1 MNRKRRSK
9 ICCLSGILLLILL
22 LAGVQRVS
30 AMTTRTELYQNT
42 PSDGGRSGGKE
53 KQLLANSYAGE
64 YQIDF
69 SYGFEGNYQ
78 DGNHVPIRVT
88 ITNESA
94 VEFEGYFVFQIKNAA
109 ESIYRGNSGEGILSK
124 LFPGGK
130 RSGDG
135 RNSLFTYRFPIY
147 IPANGTVTK
156 TFSAGLLVENTS
168 FCVLRLENSQRD
180 TVYSREETISSEG
193 FFQSKVEVCVVE
205 EETNYGQQLNGVT
218 LNDGIYEVEAASVR
232 AEELVGLAES
242 YSPDV
247 LILLEQSKEELDET
261 LQKEIDL
268 WQAEGGLLITFSG
281 NETFAESQRSAFKEA
296 PVDFLKNILDEETTS
311 RLLAKR
317 NTNYQKYYTISDL
330 LENTKIRNRPNTVLY
345 GGLILV
351 YLVLA
356 GPGLYF
362 FLKKTGKRQYLW
374 GAICACSAVFVM
386 LISLFGQST
395 RLKAPVLTYVREIWQ
410 YDTYQK
416 DYINFCA
423 QAPYNASYE
432 LYLDPSYDL
441 VTYNRMDYM
450 SNSTAQPETEDA
462 EYEKTEIS
470 FGEQK
475 NRAEISNQAAFALN
489 GLDMEVKKGDIYGFV
504 GPNGAGKTT
513 TLRIISGLLKSDGG
527 DLWLDGVRTTKNI
540 LKQKSLIGF
549 VPDFFG
555 VYENLNVIEY
565 LEFFAA
571 SYGIYGRV
579 GTVRAREV
587 LEMVELSGKEEQ
599 MVDSLSRGIQQRLCL
614 ARAMI
619 HKPKLLVLDE
629 PNSGLDP
636 RSRKDFQLL
645 LQRLAREDYTILI
658 SSHILSELAD
668 LCTSIGVINGGV
680 MVQQGKLENI
690 MLAIDSS
697 NPLRITVLNQV
708 PKALELLRQ
717 DPQVSRLSVDEN
729 KIAAWFSGSREE
741 EAYLLQKL
749 VDAGIL
755 VVSFAREHNSLE
767 SLFFH
772 LTGETEQKSRNTETF
787 GNTIG

>member
-42 PSDGGRSGGKE
+42 PSDGGRSGRKE

-109 ESIYRGNSGEGILSK
+109 ESIYRRNSGEGILSK
-124 LFPGGK
+124 LFPGVK

-296 PVDFLKNILDEETTS
+296 PVDFLKNILYLNHDFF
-311 RLLAKR
+311 RV
-317 NTNYQKYYTISDL
+317 
-330 LENTKIRNRPNTVLY
+330 TVFRFH
-345 GGLILV
+345 V
-351 YLVLA
+351 KV
-356 GPGLYF
+356 
-362 FLKKTGKRQYLW
+362 
-374 GAICACSAVFVM
+374 
-386 LISLFGQST
+386 
-395 RLKAPVLTYVREIWQ
+395 
-410 YDTYQK
+410 
-416 DYINFCA
+416 NFCS
-423 QAPYNASYE
+423 PI
-432 LYLDPSYDL
+432 
-441 VTYNRMDYM
+441 V
-450 SNSTAQPETEDA
+450 
-462 EYEKTEIS
+462 I
-470 FGEQK
+470 F
-475 NRAEISNQAAFALN
+475 
-489 GLDMEVKKGDIYGFV
+489 
-504 GPNGAGKTT
+504 
-513 TLRIISGLLKSDGG
+513 
-527 DLWLDGVRTTKNI
+527 WVR
-540 LKQKSLIGF
+540 
-549 VPDFFG
+549 
-555 VYENLNVIEY
+555 
-565 LEFFAA
+565 
-571 SYGIYGRV
+571 
-579 GTVRAREV
+579 
-587 LEMVELSGKEEQ
+587 
-599 MVDSLSRGIQQRLCL
+599 
-614 ARAMI
+614 
-619 HKPKLLVLDE
+619 
-629 PNSGLDP
+629 
-636 RSRKDFQLL
+636 
-645 LQRLAREDYTILI
+645 
-658 SSHILSELAD
+658 
-668 LCTSIGVINGGV
+668 
-680 MVQQGKLENI
+680 
-690 MLAIDSS
+690 
-697 NPLRITVLNQV
+697 
-708 PKALELLRQ
+708 
-717 DPQVSRLSVDEN
+717 
-729 KIAAWFSGSREE
+729 
-741 EAYLLQKL
+741 
-749 VDAGIL
+749 
-755 VVSFAREHNSLE
+755 
-767 SLFFH
+767 
-772 LTGETEQKSRNTETF
+772 
-787 GNTIG
+787 

>member
-356 GPGLYF
+356 GPGL
-362 FLKKTGKRQYLW
+362 
-374 GAICACSAVFVM
+374 
-386 LISLFGQST
+386 
-395 RLKAPVLTYVREIWQ
+395 
-410 YDTYQK
+410 
-416 DYINFCA
+416 
-423 QAPYNASYE
+423 
-432 LYLDPSYDL
+432 
-441 VTYNRMDYM
+441 
-450 SNSTAQPETEDA
+450 
-462 EYEKTEIS
+462 
-470 FGEQK
+470 
-475 NRAEISNQAAFALN
+475 
-489 GLDMEVKKGDIYGFV
+489 
-504 GPNGAGKTT
+504 
-513 TLRIISGLLKSDGG
+513 
-527 DLWLDGVRTTKNI
+527 
-540 LKQKSLIGF
+540 
-549 VPDFFG
+549 
-555 VYENLNVIEY
+555 
-565 LEFFAA
+565 
-571 SYGIYGRV
+571 
-579 GTVRAREV
+579 
-587 LEMVELSGKEEQ
+587 
-599 MVDSLSRGIQQRLCL
+599 
-614 ARAMI
+614 
-619 HKPKLLVLDE
+619 
-629 PNSGLDP
+629 
-636 RSRKDFQLL
+636 
-645 LQRLAREDYTILI
+645 
-658 SSHILSELAD
+658 
-668 LCTSIGVINGGV
+668 
-680 MVQQGKLENI
+680 
-690 MLAIDSS
+690 
-697 NPLRITVLNQV
+697 
-708 PKALELLRQ
+708 
-717 DPQVSRLSVDEN
+717 
-729 KIAAWFSGSREE
+729 
-741 EAYLLQKL
+741 
-749 VDAGIL
+749 
-755 VVSFAREHNSLE
+755 
-767 SLFFH
+767 
-772 LTGETEQKSRNTETF
+772 
-787 GNTIG
+787 

>member
-53 KQLLANSYAGE
+53 KAAFANSYAGE

-109 ESIYRGNSGEGILSK
+109 ESIYRRNSGEGILSK
-124 LFPGGK
+124 LFLGVK

-135 RNSLFTYRFPIY
+135 RNSLYVP
-147 IPANGTVTK
+147 
-156 TFSAGLLVENTS
+156 FSNLYSGERNRYKDFFRQGFWWKIRL
-168 FCVLRLENSQRD
+168 CVLCLENSQRD

-296 PVDFLKNILDEETTS
+296 PVDFLKKYSGRRDHQPPSGKTKYELSEILYDFRS
-311 RLLAKR
+311 
-317 NTNYQKYYTISDL
+317 S
-330 LENTKIRNRPNTVLY
+330 ENTRIRNRPNTVLY

-362 FLKKTGKRQYLW
+362 FLKKQENV
-374 GAICACSAVFVM
+374 S
-386 LISLFGQST
+386 
-395 RLKAPVLTYVREIWQ
+395 
-410 YDTYQK
+410 
-416 DYINFCA
+416 
-423 QAPYNASYE
+423 
-432 LYLDPSYDL
+432 
-441 VTYNRMDYM
+441 
-450 SNSTAQPETEDA
+450 
-462 EYEKTEIS
+462 
-470 FGEQK
+470 
-475 NRAEISNQAAFALN
+475 
-489 GLDMEVKKGDIYGFV
+489 
-504 GPNGAGKTT
+504 
-513 TLRIISGLLKSDGG
+513 ISGGRSVPARPSLL
-527 DLWLDGVRTTKNI
+527 
-540 LKQKSLIGF
+540 
-549 VPDFFG
+549 
-555 VYENLNVIEY
+555 
-565 LEFFAA
+565 
-571 SYGIYGRV
+571 
-579 GTVRAREV
+579 
-587 LEMVELSGKEEQ
+587 
-599 MVDSLSRGIQQRLCL
+599 C
-614 ARAMI
+614 
-619 HKPKLLVLDE
+619 
-629 PNSGLDP
+629 
-636 RSRKDFQLL
+636 
-645 LQRLAREDYTILI
+645 
-658 SSHILSELAD
+658 
-668 LCTSIGVINGGV
+668 
-680 MVQQGKLENI
+680 
-690 MLAIDSS
+690 
-697 NPLRITVLNQV
+697 
-708 PKALELLRQ
+708 
-717 DPQVSRLSVDEN
+717 
-729 KIAAWFSGSREE
+729 
-741 EAYLLQKL
+741 
-749 VDAGIL
+749 
-755 VVSFAREHNSLE
+755 
-767 SLFFH
+767 
-772 LTGETEQKSRNTETF
+772 
-787 GNTIG
+787 